1 MGNFEKLVVL
11 TVLFLSAIVLAISL
25 NDGKKKAEHGSP
37 MDLGRQASLDPASR
51 AASGDT
57 RRPGQATNQ
66 RDLLLSTEVLPEAS
80 APRGASEAVLPRGRD
95 GRAPI
100 LVVTGGLRKAGLD
113 DYMVYTAAA
122 EDTWTALSERFYGS
136 GRHVSLLR
144 HANEDMVSPTAGET
158 ILVPVYDFSSEAG
171 RRAPLTPAAR
181 PGAAP
186 QESASYAS
194 AQRPTIERPQ
204 PATGSSTPVA
214 AQDPGPGVSGATR
227 AGQAAGADLST
238 VTEVT
243 VGPGDS
249 LSGIALRVYGSAARW
264 NVLYEA
270 NRSVLRSPD
279 WLQVGTRLSVP
290 RGAALQALQSAS
302 AAPASGAGDQSVAS
316 GAGDKKGKVR

>member
-37 MDLGRQASLDPASR
+37 MDLARQTSPDPAAPAEGADARR
-51 AASGDT
+51 A
-57 RRPGQATNQ
+57 PGQATSQ
-66 RDLLLSTEVLPEAS
+66 RDLLLSTEVMPEPS
-80 APRGASEAVLPRGRD
+80 MSRGAFEAVLPRERD
-95 GRAPI
+95 GRTPI
-100 LVVTGGLRKAGLD
+100 LVATSGLRKAGLD

-171 RRAPLTPAAR
+171 RRAPLLPGTR
-181 PGAAP
+181 LGAASEEAG
-186 QESASYAS
+186 QASGAP
-194 AQRPTIERPQ
+194 RPSIERPQ
-204 PATGSSTPVA
+204 PAAGSATPVA
-214 AQDPGPGVSGATR
+214 AQDPGAGGAR
-227 AGQAAGADLST
+227 SAQATGADLST
-238 VTEVT
+238 ATEVV

-279 WLQVGTRLSVP
+279 WLQVGTRLTVP
-290 RGAALQALQSAS
+290 RGAALQALQSTVS
-302 AAPASGAGDQSVAS
+302 ATADEGVAS
-316 GAGDKKGKVR
+316 SEPEKKGKVR